1 MKRAVEFSSASEF
14 RPAHAPSV
22 LVPHCFAA
30 IRFAVI
36 RFSFASFA
44 SFALKLL
51 ALAFVCCTGIAPATA
66 AETYP
71 TRPIRL
77 IVPYAPGGNVDITA
91 RVIGPGMGDAL
102 GQTIVVDNR
111 AGGGGNVG
119 ANLVARA
126 APDGYTLLM
135 GSSGPLS
142 INPIVFKDIPYD
154 SVKDFAPISAV
165 HIVPLVVIVRQK
177 STIGSV
183 QDLVTRMKA
192 SPGKV
197 TMASAGTGSTNHF
210 AIELFAAMT
219 GTRPLHIPYKGSGPA
234 LTELLG
240 GQVETMI
247 DQLTGSIGYI
257 RDGRVKLVAVTGKRR
272 SPALPN
278 VPTLEE
284 AGLKGYEASTY
295 IGVLAPAGTSPAV
308 VTKLNA
314 AVRKVMGAPDVLD
327 RLRTLGTEPG
337 ASSPQEFRAMIAD
350 ELGKWREVARR
361 ANLKFD

>member
-1 MKRAVEFSSASEF
+1 MKRVVESIAVGGVRWALVRRVRAS
-14 RPAHAPSV
+14 H
-22 LVPHCFAA
+22 
-30 IRFAVI
+30 RFAVI
-36 RFSFASFA
+36 RFDVLRFSFA

-51 ALAFVCCTGIAPATA
+51 TLAFVCCTGITPATA

-91 RVIGPGMGDAL
+91 RVIGPGMGEAL

-142 INPIVFKDIPYD
+142 VNPIVFKDIPYD

-165 HIVPLVVIVRQK
+165 HIVPLVVIVSQK

-278 VPTLEE
+278 VPTLDE

-295 IGVLAPAGTSPAV
+295 IGVLAPAGTPAAI

-314 AVRKVMGAPDVLD
+314 AVRKVVGAPDVLE

-337 ASSPQEFRAMIAD
+337 ASSPQEFRTMIGD